1 MLLVCIKKIRCLN
14 LILICICLTFF
25 ILSCEKSDNV
35 SDRTRLKNK
44 NVLRYDVNNPIGT
57 FFPPKALS
65 SGATHAFPLIY
76 SYLFIPD
83 TNGKLF
89 PDLAEKWTYEPQGF
103 KWIFELRK
111 DAQFHN
117 GWPVTA
123 KDVMYSWELFIDVFP
138 AISSIVKSINVFSDH
153 VIALCL
159 TENVPDIL
167 NRIWD
172 IEITPHPHKGKVD
185 YLNHPVGSGPFQ
197 FVSRNTD
204 KEVVLKANPSYFG
217 GRPKIDRVVFK
228 YIPDKERSWTR
239 LLAGKTDIVQEIEP
253 KNLEMMKSLIH
264 KFYIGE
270 YTLPYYTIL
279 LFNTRDPL
287 FSNVNVRRALAN
299 SIDRD
304 YIVNHI
310 LHGFAKKAIGP
321 FGINSP
327 FHSLNVHSPEYDPP
341 NALRLLA
348 EAGWLPDNKTKL
360 LKKQGQVF
368 EFTLGV
374 PVESRIKKQVSQ
386 YIQLCLNEIGLKVHL
401 VSLHSDEL
409 YTKYEGTNQFQA
421 VLTEFDIVHRRPED
435 LQKIWCS
442 ESDKASIDSGS
453 FHPSIFCLCKQI
465 LNEKDPQEKEQI
477 LYRLNE
483 IIISLQPGV
492 FLYHKTAIDVMSKR
506 FRLPDDFCLTHEGI
520 YRLKYASLDQD
531 WKYPQQRAH

>member
-1 MLLVCIKKIRCLN
+1 MLLVCTKKIRCLI
-14 LILICICLTFF
+14 LILLCICLTSF
-25 ILSCEKSDNV
+25 ILSCERSDNI

-57 FFPPKALS
+57 FFPPEALS

-83 TNGKLF
+83 TNGKF
-89 PDLAEKWTYEPQGF
+89 SPDLAEKWTCEPQSF
-103 KWIFELRK
+103 KWTFELRK

-123 KDVMYSWELFIDVFP
+123 KDVIYSWELFFDVFP

-172 IEITPHPHKGKVD
+172 IEITPHPQKGKVD

-197 FVSRNTD
+197 FVSRNSE
-204 KEVVLKANPSYFG
+204 KEVVLKANPFYFG
-217 GRPKIDRVVFK
+217 GCSKIDRVVFK
-228 YIPDKERSWTR
+228 YIPDKERSWVR
-239 LLAGKTDIVQEIEP
+239 LLAGETDIVQEIAP
-253 KNLEMMKSLIH
+253 KNLEMMKSLRH
-264 KFYIGE
+264 KFYISE

-287 FSNVNVRRALAN
+287 FSNVNVRWALAH

-304 YIVNHI
+304 CIVSHI
-310 LHGFAKKAIGP
+310 LYGFAKKAIGP
-321 FGINSP
+321 LGFKSHFLSP
-327 FHSLNVHSPEYDPP
+327 NVHSPKYDPQK
-341 NALRLLA
+341 ALRLLA
-348 EAGWLPDNKTKL
+348 GAGWLTDNKTRL

-368 EFTLGV
+368 EFTLEV
-374 PVESRIKKQVSQ
+374 PVESPIKKQVAQ

-401 VSLHSDEL
+401 VSLPSNEL
-409 YTKYEGTNQFQA
+409 YTRYKGTDQFQA
-421 VLTEFDIVHRRPED
+421 VLTEFDVVNRRPED
-435 LQKIWCS
+435 LQKMWCS
-442 ESDKASIDSGS
+442 ESDKASIDGGS
-453 FHPSIFCLCKQI
+453 FHTSIFCLCKQI

-477 LYRLNE
+477 FYRLNE

-506 FRLPDDFCLTHEGI
+506 FRLPAPFSLDHQGI
-520 YRLKYASLDQD
+520 YRLRYASLNQN
-531 WKYPQQRAH
+531 